1 MCQLWGKKGGAKIV
15 IATLLFSV
23 VFIISFR
30 HPLAAA
36 PLHLIPLSCI
46 FVSLGGGAVLVM
58 LFLIG
63 V

>member
-1 MCQLWGKKGGAKIV
+1 MIV

-30 HPLAAA
+30 HPLAA

-46 FVSLGGGAVLVM
+46 FVSLGGGGGGQYWLCCS
-58 LFLIG
+58 
-63 V
+63 